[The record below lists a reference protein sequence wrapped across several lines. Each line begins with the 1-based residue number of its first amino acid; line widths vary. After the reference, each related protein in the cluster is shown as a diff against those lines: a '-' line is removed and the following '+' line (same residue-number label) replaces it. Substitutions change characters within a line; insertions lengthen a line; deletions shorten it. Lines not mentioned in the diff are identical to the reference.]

1 MPSDTCKYINFL
13 VIVLIKIATALN
25 TRAVVSQLSC
35 TIYIYHIIS
44 FGVHTS
50 LSNWLCVNNNLVQ
63 NKLVIKI
70 LLIIRI
76 TFLCKIT
83 VL

>member
-1 MPSDTCKYINFL
+1 MILVNTFL
-13 VIVLIKIATALN
+13 VIVHIKIATALN
-25 TRAVVSQLSC
+25 TRAVVSPLSC
-35 TIYIYHIIS
+35 SHYIYIIIIIR
-44 FGVHTS
+44 FGVYMS
-50 LSNWLCVNNNLVQ
+50 LSNWVCVNNNPVQ

-76 TFLCKIT
+76 TLLCKIT